1 MVIRSVVFL
10 ADLQVAAWAS
20 CQFLET
26 PMAAVGL
33 RTVLRALSALGM
45 INGAAH
51 SLYPEGN

>member
-33 RTVLRALSALGM
+33 RTVRALSALGM

-51 SLYPEGN
+51 SLFPEGN